1 MAKVDLKAF
10 TAELANELGATV
22 DDRVGDW
29 NGVMDTADGL
39 RLRLQVTQPGDK
51 GCVRAWLKRGQ
62 AFPGDTIPCGE
73 IGATFTRG
81 AVAVAKD
88 VERRLLPEARKA
100 ADNARANWAKL
111 DNETECL
118 KRLADELR
126 AAGAEVELIDA
137 GKSAQRLS
145 IRKSN
150 LLTKT
155 QGGTLVQ
162 ATVSSGGSVTFER
175 VWLYDPADKMDKL
188 KAILALVD

>member
-22 DDRVGDW
+22 DDSAADW
-29 NGVMDTADGL
+29 NGIIDTADGL
-39 RLRLQVTQPGDK
+39 RLQVTQSGDK

-62 AFPGDTIPCGE
+62 AFPGDTIPCGD

-88 VERRLLPEARKA
+88 VERRLLPEARKLA
-100 ADNARANWAKL
+100 SNARDNWARL

-118 KRLADELR
+118 DRLADELR
-126 AAGAEVELIDA
+126 ASGASVEFIDR
-137 GKSAQRLS
+137 GKPAQRLN

-150 LLTKT
+150 LSAKP

-162 ATVSSGGSVTFER
+162 ATVSGACGVTVER
-175 VWLYDPADKMDKL
+175 VWLYDPADRMDKL